1 MPDRTH
7 RYQVSLLWTG
17 SGEHDGASRQ
27 AHHQRSYELHCTG
40 RPVIDGSASPAFR
53 GDSQKWNPEKLLLG
67 ALCADHQLWFIHLC
81 TAMGIGI
88 LSYADH
94 AEGILEEF
102 EDGSFSFTQVILR
115 PHAALSTAHDV
126 QQVIDLHNDAAMRSC
141 IARSVRFPVTCE
153 PRVTSAQ

>member
-17 SGEHDGASRQ
+17 NSGNDGASRQ
-27 AHHQRSYELHCTG
+27 AHHRDYELHCVG
-40 RPVIDGSASPAFR
+40 RPVIDGSAAPAFR

-88 LSYADH
+88 LSYSDS
-94 AEGILEEF
+94 AEALIDEY
-102 EDGSFSFTQVILR
+102 EDGSFSITQVILR
-115 PHAALSTAHDV
+115 PHAAISTPHDI
-126 QQVIDLHNDAAMRSC
+126 QQVIDLHQDATMRSC
-141 IARSVRFPVTCE
+141 IARSVSFPVLCE
-153 PRVTSAQ
+153 PRVTGAQ